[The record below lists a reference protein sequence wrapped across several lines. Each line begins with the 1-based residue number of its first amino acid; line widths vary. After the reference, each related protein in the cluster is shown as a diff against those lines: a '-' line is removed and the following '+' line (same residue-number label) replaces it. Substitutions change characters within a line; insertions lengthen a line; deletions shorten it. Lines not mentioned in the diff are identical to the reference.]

1 MFYHTESKAQ
11 GWRAMAR
18 FEDGREALL
27 LIGRSS
33 TQVRQGYVESFSDLL
48 DDEER
53 EQIVVDFPAALAR
66 RTGCRQLGTSD
77 DAQGARQPC
86 RSWRELRRSILGASD

>member
-1 MFYHTESKAQ
+1 MLYQTESKAQ

-18 FEDGREALL
+18 FDDGREAIL

-33 TQVRQGYVESFSDLL
+33 TQVRHGYVDSFHDLL

-53 EQIVVDFPAALAR
+53 DQVLSISLQRWHGAPDAGTWEHQTTLKVPSAAPKVARLA
-66 RTGCRQLGTSD
+66 
-77 DAQGARQPC
+77 A
-86 RSWRELRRSILGASD
+86 

>member
-1 MFYHTESKAQ
+1 MFYPTESKAQ
-11 GWRAMAR
+11 GWRAMAK

-33 TQVRQGYVESFSDLL
+33 TQVRQGYIESFTDLL

-53 EQIVVDFPAALAR
+53 DQVLSISLQRWHGAPDAGTWEHQTTLKVPSAAPKVARLA
-66 RTGCRQLGTSD
+66 
-77 DAQGARQPC
+77 A
-86 RSWRELRRSILGASD
+86 

>member
-1 MFYHTESKAQ
+1 MIYPTESKAQ

-33 TQVRQGYVESFSDLL
+33 TQVRQGYIESFNDLL

-53 EQIVVDFPAALAR
+53 EQVVSISLQRWHGAPDAGTWEHQTTLKVPATTQKVMRLA
-66 RTGCRQLGTSD
+66 
-77 DAQGARQPC
+77 A
-86 RSWRELRRSILGASD
+86 

>member
-1 MFYHTESKAQ
+1 MMYQTESKAQ

-33 TQVRQGYVESFSDLL
+33 TAVRQGYVSSFNELL

-53 EQIVVDFPAALAR
+53 EQVVSISLQRWHGAPDAGCWEHQTNLKVPTSTPRLSRVAA
-66 RTGCRQLGTSD
+66 
-77 DAQGARQPC
+77 
-86 RSWRELRRSILGASD
+86 

>member
-1 MFYHTESKAQ
+1 MNYLTESKAQ
-11 GWRAMAR
+11 GWRALAK

-33 TQVRQGYVESFSDLL
+33 TAVRQGYLESYNDLL

-53 EQIVVDFPAALAR
+53 EQVESISLQCWAGAPDAGCWEHKTALKVPSAAPKFAR
-66 RTGCRQLGTSD
+66 M
-77 DAQGARQPC
+77 AA
-86 RSWRELRRSILGASD
+86 